1 MLSFSRKTDYALIA
15 LAHLAGR
22 AGEIASARE
31 IAETYHLSVPLVMKI
46 LKVLTNKAIVR
57 SVRGVKGGYQLG
69 VDLQNVSL
77 YHLIEALKGMEPAD
91 NGVGVGI
98 DRTKLFRE
106 AIETTLPTE
115 PPLLAVHSKLMRLLK
130 VRPIQFCMFLKAL
143 VGNEEMERLM
153 TQESHLLK
161 SRSEDVPLSKMLL
174 RRLSLIWKPSL

>member
-115 PPLLAVHSKLMRLLK
+115 PPLLAVHSKLMR
-130 VRPIQFCMFLKAL
+130 FLKDVKLSDL
-143 VGNEEMERLM
+143 VLPGLRI
-153 TQESHLLK
+153 
-161 SRSEDVPLSKMLL
+161 DVPVEMV
-174 RRLSLIWKPSL
+174 RRKNPRTNPKNDIAALASMI

>member
-69 VDLQNVSL
+69 VDLHNVSL

-91 NGVGVGI
+91 NGI

-115 PPLLAVHSKLMRLLK
+115 PPLLAVHSKLMR
-130 VRPIQFCMFLKAL
+130 FLKDVKLSDL
-143 VGNEEMERLM
+143 VLPGLRI
-153 TQESHLLK
+153 
-161 SRSEDVPLSKMLL
+161 DVPVEMV
-174 RRLSLIWKPSL
+174 RRSRIEKTNPRIDVAALTAMT

>member
-22 AGEIASARE
+22 AGEITSARE

-115 PPLLAVHSKLMRLLK
+115 PPLLAVHSKLMR
-130 VRPIQFCMFLKAL
+130 FLKDVKLSDL
-143 VGNEEMERLM
+143 VVPGLRI
-153 TQESHLLK
+153 
-161 SRSEDVPLSKMLL
+161 DVPVEMV
-174 RRLSLIWKPSL
+174 RRKNPRTNPKIDVAALAAMT